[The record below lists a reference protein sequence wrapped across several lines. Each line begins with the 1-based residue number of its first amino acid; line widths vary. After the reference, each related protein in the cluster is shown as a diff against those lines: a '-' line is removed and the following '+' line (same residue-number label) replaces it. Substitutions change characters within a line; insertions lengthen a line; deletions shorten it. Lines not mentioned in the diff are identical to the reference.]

1 MDRTGKTIEEGGLKI
16 ETSSTTNPRSSFL
29 DIFRSQESR
38 VSRQGSERASAQ
50 SSVLTSDSRRLA
62 PDKEAVSASGQSVLL
77 LEVIIVLAAG
87 ILSFSQLDCSLQE
100 PEETLYAEVPRQM
113 LAQGQML
120 VPMRHGQPFY
130 DKPPL
135 FYWLVMGMYQL
146 CGVHDWAARFV
157 SSAAAFLCAL
167 VTYAW
172 GKWTV
177 GPRVGFAGALMLC
190 LSPRWAELAR
200 MVSTNS
206 LLTLWVVA
214 ALAAAHLALRRP
226 RVNRSWW
233 LLSALFCGLGILTKG
248 PVALVL
254 IAGPALLHQ
263 WLNRS
268 GARVGWRMWVMFF
281 ALVGLVALPWYVI
294 LAVRDPSFLY
304 YFVWIHHVRRVLDP
318 IDHPQPFWYYGP
330 VLLLGMMPWTF
341 LLPGLVKH
349 LVSQS
354 EIRGSGNPSRK
365 ERGSR
370 KAAKAQRDF
379 LPLRLGVLARDPNF
393 ETDRHAPPD
402 LSMDWGFVLLAGS
415 WSLLFFSA
423 AICKRPCYILPIMPP
438 LALALGFYVDALWQK
453 NLKYIW
459 TWAAAVVFLLLL
471 LADHYLLP
479 SYADK
484 YSVRGRIIPFVG
496 TCREDTPVL
505 CYPHIWDGVSFYLQ
519 RNDVQVYHSKQLKEL
534 VSALQEQPQSLVV
547 IKEDASL
554 DRFLE
559 ALPKS
564 MEFVPCTR
572 QHPVAVGWVRRR

>member
-1 MDRTGKTIEEGGLKI
+1 MDRTAKTTEEGELKI
-16 ETSSTTNPRSSFL
+16 ETMSSSTTSPRSSFL
-29 DIFRSQESR
+29 DILRSPESGVR
-38 VSRQGSERASAQ
+38 RQASERASAL
-50 SSVLTSDSRRLA
+50 SLVLTPDSRLLT
-62 PDKEAVSASGQSVLL
+62 PDKEAVSSSGQSVFLCEVLL
-77 LEVIIVLAAG
+77 VLAAG

-120 VPMRHGQPFY
+120 VPMHHGQPFY

-135 FYWLVMGMYQL
+135 MYWLVMGMYRL
-146 CGVHDWAARFV
+146 CGVHDWAARLV
-157 SSAAAFLCAL
+157 SSAAAFLCVL

-177 GPRVGFAGALMLC
+177 GSRAGFAGALMLC

-214 ALAAAHLALRRP
+214 ALAAAHLAQRRP
-226 RVNRSWW
+226 RANRFWW

-254 IAGPALLHQ
+254 VAGPTLLYQ

-268 GARVGWRMWVMFF
+268 GTQVGWRMWLMFL

-330 VLLLGMMPWTF
+330 VLLLGMIPWTF

-354 EIRGSGNPSRK
+354 ESAKKNLFLFRNFIFHSHGKGVGSLSQATAIDQPMSKNESRGRDSRHLK
-365 ERGSR
+365 
-370 KAAKAQRDF
+370 
-379 LPLRLGVLARDPNF
+379 
-393 ETDRHAPPD
+393 
-402 LSMDWGFVLLAGS
+402 DWGFVLLAGS

-438 LALALGFYVDALWQK
+438 LALALGFYVDALWRR

-471 LADHYLLP
+471 LADHNLLP
-479 SYADK
+479 AYADR
-484 YSVRGRIIPFVG
+484 YSVRGRINPFVEA
-496 TCREDTPVL
+496 CPKDTPVM

-519 RNDVQVYHSKQLKEL
+519 RNDVQVYHSTQLNEM

-564 MEFVPCTR
+564 MEFIPCTR
-572 QHPVAVGWVRRR
+572 QHPVAVGWVRRK